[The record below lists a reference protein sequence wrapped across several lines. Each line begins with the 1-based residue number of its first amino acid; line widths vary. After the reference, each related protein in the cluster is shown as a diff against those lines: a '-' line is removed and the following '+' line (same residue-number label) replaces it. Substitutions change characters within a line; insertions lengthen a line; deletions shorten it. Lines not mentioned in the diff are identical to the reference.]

1 MLPDYITQSSKVTLL
16 QGVSEINS
24 IKLKISCCHPRK
36 STLLTQMVTIA
47 FGSVVGLRC
56 ALHFSQC

>member
-24 IKLKISCCHPRK
+24 IKLKISCCHPLK
-36 STLLTQMVTIA
+36 STSLTQMVTVA
-47 FGSVVGLRC
+47 FDSVVGLRC